1 MTAEVWKVMATKKR
15 HVKAVIQFRRA
26 KESEWQET
34 NPILRLGEPALSTD
48 KNKIKVGVG
57 DKHWSELDY
66 LTGEIE
72 LDYLELANL
81 PSINEVTLMGDKD
94 SSDLGLQEEMD
105 ALLESD
111 IDRII
116 FGGI

>member
-1 MTAEVWKVMATKKR
+1 MATKRR
-15 HVKAVIQFRRA
+15 HIKAVIQFRRA
-26 KESEWQET
+26 TEAEWQT
-34 NPILRLGEPALSTD
+34 VDPILHLGEPALSTD

-57 DKHWSELDY
+57 DKHWSELEY
-66 LTGEIE
+66 LSGETE
-72 LDYLELANL
+72 LSYLELADL
-81 PSINEVTLMGDKD
+81 PSINEVTLVGDKD
-94 SSDLGLQEEMD
+94 STDLGLQEEMD